1 MCHCSTVKIEMVT
14 ILFVFC
20 ILNVCVLGESSAQET
35 HIDIDDL
42 PIKTATT
49 NPDTTMTTN
58 VTTPTMLP
66 SNTTTTTT
74 TMSPATRHKNLVI
87 LYATIFS
94 VVGFVAVVV
103 ICVVVS
109 GCRKTGLNTTFR
121 FNKQL
126 DQELG
131 TFQDIPRAKVRPSQT
146 AENND
151 NNNDDNS
158 NNNGNHNNNNGNSN
172 GNSNGNNNA
181 HRTDYSNVE
190 PGSNHMEQ
198 NDVTDHPPPQMANGY
213 GVHHDEPVM
222 EVNGGGGGG
231 GGDVGDKSIENRAYV
246 DDEGRLDSDCSS
258 SP

>member
-1 MCHCSTVKIEMVT
+1 MFD
-14 ILFVFC
+14 LFF
-20 ILNVCVLGESSAQET
+20 ISNSVCVLSESSAQGT

-49 NPDTTMTTN
+49 IPDTTPTAN
-58 VTTPTMLP
+58 ITTPTMLP

-146 AENND
+146 ADNND

-158 NNNGNHNNNNGNSN
+158 NNNNGNSNNNHNGNNN

-190 PGSNHMEQ
+190 PGSIHLEQ
-198 NDVTDHPPPQMANGY
+198 HDSTDHPPPQMANGY
-213 GVHHDEPVM
+213 GGHHDEPVM
-222 EVNGGGGGG
+222 EVGGGGGG
-231 GGDVGDKSIENRAYV
+231 GEVGDKSIENRAYV